1 MRRFKQIDVF
11 TARPFLGNPVA
22 VVLDSNGL
30 DTPDMQRIARW
41 TNLSETTFLL
51 PSTRADYRVRIFT
64 PAYELPFAGH
74 PTIGSAYA
82 ALSAGIVQPRAGK
95 LTQECGA
102 GVLELRVE
110 GTKIYVRSPK
120 PKITEVQNVA
130 SSFGIPLAP
139 PARLIK
145 VDVGPVWLVGE
156 VSDAK
161 ALAALKPDMT
171 ALAEWTTS
179 IAATGITVFAPSG
192 EADCAVH
199 VRSFAPGGGV
209 PEDPVCGSGN
219 ISVAAYLRHFERA
232 QPAYVAR
239 QGMQLGRDGR
249 VSMRVDAADIW
260 LGGEAVACVDGKL
273 AG

>member
-22 VVLDSNGL
+22 VVLDSGGL
-30 DTPDMQRIARW
+30 ETSDMQRIARW

-51 PSTRADYRVRIFT
+51 PSAKADYRVRIFT

-74 PTIGSAYA
+74 PTIGSAFA
-82 ALSAGIVQPRAGK
+82 ALSGAIVQPRGGK

-110 GTKIYVRSPK
+110 GTKIYVRSPR

-130 SSFGIPLAP
+130 SAFGIPLAP

-156 VSDAK
+156 MSDAK

-171 ALAEWTTS
+171 ALAEWTGS
-179 IAATGITVFAPSG
+179 LNATGITVFAPSG

-219 ISVAAYLRHFERA
+219 ISVAACLRHLERA
-232 QPAYVAR
+232 KPSYIAR
-239 QGMQLGRDGR
+239 QGMQQGRDGR
-249 VSMRVDAADIW
+249 VHMRVDADNIW
-260 LGGEAVACVDGKL
+260 LGGEAVACVEGTL
-273 AG
+273 AA

>member
-22 VVLDSNGL
+22 VVLDSGGL
-30 DTPDMQRIARW
+30 ETSDMQRIARW

-51 PSTRADYRVRIFT
+51 PSTKADYRVRIFT
-64 PAYELPFAGH
+64 PAHELPFAGH

-82 ALSAGIVQPRAGK
+82 ALSAGIVQPRGGK
-95 LTQECGA
+95 LAQECGA
-102 GVLELRVE
+102 GVLELRIE
-110 GTKIYVRSPK
+110 GSKIYVRSPK
-120 PKITEVQNVA
+120 PKITEVKNEA
-130 SSFGIPLAP
+130 SAFGIPLAP

-156 VSDAK
+156 VSDAR

-171 ALAEWTTS
+171 ALGQWTTS
-179 IAATGITVFAPSG
+179 LGATGITVFAPSG
-192 EADCAVH
+192 EAESAVH
-199 VRSFAPGGGV
+199 VRSFAPGSGV

-219 ISVAAYLRHFERA
+219 ISVAAYLRHLERVP
-232 QPAYVAR
+232 PAYVAR

-249 VSMRVDAADIW
+249 VSMRVDASDIW

-273 AG
+273 AD